1 MQSKDTLKRHAALV
15 DHMAGTQGLDL
26 EELILRGKL
35 TISELDD
42 AVLRCTACTSPG
54 SCEHWLAAMTAEPEA
69 NAPPPAYC
77 RNKTM
82 FADLQGG

>member
-1 MQSKDTLKRHAALV
+1 MQSRETLKRHAALV

-42 AVLRCTACTSPG
+42 AVLRCTGCTQPG
-54 SCEHWLAAMTAEPEA
+54 SCENWLAAMAAAPE
-69 NAPPPAYC
+69 NDAPPPAYC
-77 RNKTM
+77 RNTSL
-82 FADLQGG
+82 FAELAGG